1 MMLVMNCQ
9 NDFPTKLKILFFISE
24 DWYFWSHRRSIAIE
38 AIRRGYEV
46 VLVSRVNE
54 LQEEIEQLGI
64 KLIPSRLVRKSVNPF
79 GELKTLLELIR
90 IYRQEKPDIVHHVAL
105 KPIIYGTLAARIT
118 NIPGIVNAF
127 GGLGHLFSSSNWRT
141 RFLKNLFILILRLT
155 LNNDRIRIILQN
167 PVDFQRLIKNKVVD
181 GDKLKLIR
189 GAGADLGYFIPT
201 EEPEG
206 TPVLVYAGRL
216 LWSKGVGDF
225 VHALEIIK
233 DQEIDFRAVLIGKPD
248 PDNPE
253 SIPINKLEKWEE
265 KGLIE
270 WKGFREDMALEL
282 SSATMIVLPTYYGEG
297 VPKILIEAAAASRP
311 IITTKI
317 PGCMEI
323 VKDNWNGLLIPPH
336 KPEELARAICKLIN
350 DKDLRQEMGK
360 NGRMLV
366 EKEFS
371 EEIVLEQTFSL
382 YEELGL

>member
-167 PVDFQRLIKNKVVD
+167 PVDFQRLIKKKVVD

>member
-9 NDFPTKLKILFFISE
+9 NE

-167 PVDFQRLIKNKVVD
+167 PVDFQRLIKKKVVD

>member
-1 MMLVMNCQ
+1 MLVMNCQ

-167 PVDFQRLIKNKVVD
+167 PVDFQRLIKKKVVD

>member
-1 MMLVMNCQ
+1 M
-9 NDFPTKLKILFFISE
+9 
-24 DWYFWSHRRSIAIE
+24 
-38 AIRRGYEV
+38 
-46 VLVSRVNE
+46 
-54 LQEEIEQLGI
+54 
-64 KLIPSRLVRKSVNPF
+64 
-79 GELKTLLELIR
+79 
-90 IYRQEKPDIVHHVAL
+90 
-105 KPIIYGTLAARIT
+105 
-118 NIPGIVNAF
+118 
-127 GGLGHLFSSSNWRT
+127 
-141 RFLKNLFILILRLT
+141 
-155 LNNDRIRIILQN
+155 
-167 PVDFQRLIKNKVVD
+167 
-181 GDKLKLIR
+181 
-189 GAGADLGYFIPT
+189 
-201 EEPEG
+201 
-206 TPVLVYAGRL
+206 
-216 LWSKGVGDF
+216 
-225 VHALEIIK
+225 HALEIIK